1 MGCMRKIGCFV
12 VLLCIAILAWLVRDR
27 WLPYL
32 DRSRDQDTASVSTA
46 PVWEPLT
53 EEGANRAREQIA
65 SLESSRGPVFVNIRP
80 GDVAAHLLQ
89 SLARVLPPNAED
101 ARAAVIGDEI
111 HIKAWVRLA
120 DLGGANA
127 LGALAGLL
135 AERDT
140 VQFGGRFEVVRPGL
154 AQFHVTTARIGNL
167 NIPARVIPRLVRQMG
182 RGTRP
187 EGLADD
193 ALPLEVPA
201 YIADVRA
208 ARGRLTL
215 YKNTP

>member
-1 MGCMRKIGCFV
+1 MRKIGCLV
-12 VLLCIAILAWLVRDR
+12 VLLCFGILAWLVRDR
-27 WLPYL
+27 WMPYL
-32 DRSRDQDTASVSTA
+32 DRFRDRDTTSAPVDG

-53 EEGANRAREQIA
+53 EAGAARAREQIA
-65 SLESSRGPVFVNIRP
+65 SLESPRGPVFVNIRP

-101 ARAAVIGDEI
+101 ARAAVIGDQI
-111 HIKAWVRLA
+111 HVKAYVRLA
-120 DLGGANA
+120 DFGGASA

-135 AERDT
+135 ADRDT
-140 VQFGGRFEVVRPGL
+140 VQLGGRFEVLRPGL
-154 AQFHVTTARIGNL
+154 AQFRVTTVRIGQL
-167 NIPARVIPRLVRQMG
+167 DIPARIIPRLVRQMG
-182 RGTRP
+182 RGMRP

-193 ALPLEVPA
+193 ALPLVVPP

-215 YKNTP
+215 YRNTP